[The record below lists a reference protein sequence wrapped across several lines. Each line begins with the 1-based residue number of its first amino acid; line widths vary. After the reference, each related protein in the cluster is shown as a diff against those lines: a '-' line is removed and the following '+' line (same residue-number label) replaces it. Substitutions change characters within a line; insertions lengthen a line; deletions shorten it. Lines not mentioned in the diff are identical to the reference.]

1 MGKQEFN
8 KAISVPTRTE
18 DGFSIIEMLIA
29 ISVIVFGLVSIVGI
43 SAYVSRTNST
53 SAALNVLA
61 AAAQDQ
67 VDRLRT
73 ARWTRT
79 FTDPMVSV
87 GGSVPSVAVMNE
99 PSVTEPSQFRW
110 GQVRTAAFLSSPIT
124 TPTPSAA
131 TPSPTPT
138 GGNYTYTL
146 DPNNAHHATASGTPV
161 GDLNINWEV
170 RNGAIPDL
178 RYVTIRVVQIDPP
191 PLLSAG
197 ITVTTIIV
205 RN

>member
-1 MGKQEFN
+1 MDKQEFDN
-8 KAISVPTRTE
+8 AIPGHTRT
-18 DGFSIIEMLIA
+18 DAGFSIIEMLIA

-43 SAYVSRTNST
+43 SAYVSKTNST

-79 FTDPMVSV
+79 FTDPMLAV
-87 GGSVPSVAVMNE
+87 GGSVPYVAGI
-99 PSVTEPSQFRW
+99 TEPSATEPSPVRW
-110 GQVRTAAFLSSPIT
+110 TRTRTAALLSSNLPT
-124 TPTPSAA
+124 AAAAPTPTPL
-131 TPSPTPT
+131 PD
-138 GGNYTYTL
+138 GGGYTYTL
-146 DPNNAHHATASGTPV
+146 DPNDPHHATAAGTPV
-161 GDLNINWEV
+161 GDLNINWQV
-170 RNGAIPDL
+170 REGALPGL
-178 RYVTIRVVQIDPP
+178 RYVTIRVVQINAP
-191 PLLSAG
+191 PLLTDG